1 MEPKI
6 SGTNSSY
13 TTQENSTLTDAKV
26 DGRSIH
32 TTNAATTLPPQKP
45 DANLNVKGSK
55 VRGVSVHS
63 NTNSIFKLADAIVNL
78 SSEKHKEIDI
88 GFLKRVKI
96 FCAKILS
103 SFSSKN
109 SVLISTLRNMFSEE
123 DGAKLE
129 KAIRADYGNDQL
141 VLDGLIQITKPTP
154 SEVIKH
160 LDESKDV
167 YGENGKIDY
176 LKKVFH
182 QCLELNQKDRKAYLD
197 SLEQALAPN
206 LNKNGLYINVFSYVL
221 DKISKFSGEDK
232 VAYEKTIDSLDLCNQ
247 LTDKFT
253 DADYTAHR
261 SSGLESLVSMALVS
275 MALRDFSENSNI
287 RQILSDPRIPDLLN
301 DENLKKELLEKIGK
315 TSSEPSINPNKID
328 ITPSEVIK
336 HLDEIKDVYGENG
349 KIDYLKKVFHQCLE
363 LNQKDRKAY
372 LDSLEQALAPNLN
385 KNGLYINVFSYV
397 LDKIS
402 KFSGE
407 DKVAYEKTIDSL
419 DLCNQLTDKFTDADY
434 TAHRSSGLESLV
446 SMALVSMALRDF
458 SENSNIRQILS
469 DPRIP
474 DLLNNENLKKELL
487 EKIGAA
493 Q

>member
-13 TTQENSTLTDAKV
+13 TTQETSTLTDAKV

-182 QCLELNQKDRKAYLD
+182 QCLELNQEDRKAYLN
-197 SLEQALAPN
+197 SLEQALDGRN
-206 LNKNGLYINVFSYVL
+206 LSKNEIDINVFSYVC

-232 VAYEKTIDSLDLCNQ
+232 VAYGKTIDSLDLCNQ
-247 LTDKFT
+247 LICEFIESNPSAPRRPSELD
-253 DADYTAHR
+253 
-261 SSGLESLVSMALVS
+261 SLVRET
-275 MALRDFSENSNI
+275 LRDFSENSNI